1 MMEPPRHKGTKE
13 KQNRWVRRMRVVVE
27 GSLSGAAERV
37 RGERSGWIR
46 ALAGRVIAKVA
57 GLTPV
62 RTGRLRR
69 GWFGGGSAV
78 PSAGAELSETG
89 TDGRGANVGGGGD
102 GSEESVVRVEEQR
115 SLTAVEVENRVP
127 YVAFV
132 EYGTR
137 RMAARAMVRR
147 ALREARSGND
157 SMP

>member
-1 MMEPPRHKGTKE
+1 M
-13 KQNRWVRRMRVVVE
+13 VVE

-78 PSAGAELSETG
+78 PSAGAEGSGAGSEG
-89 TDGRGANVGGGGD
+89 SGANVGDGGGGD
-102 GSEESVVRVEEQR
+102 GAGESVVRVEEQR

-147 ALREARSGND
+147 ALREARGE
-157 SMP
+157 